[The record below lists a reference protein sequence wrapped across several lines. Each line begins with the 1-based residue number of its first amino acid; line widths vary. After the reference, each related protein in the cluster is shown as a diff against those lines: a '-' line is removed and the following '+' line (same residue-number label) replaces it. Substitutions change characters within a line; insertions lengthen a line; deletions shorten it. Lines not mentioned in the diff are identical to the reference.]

1 MSTQTPLDSK
11 PLFDSA
17 QDQINKAIASLGL
30 DNSNYID
37 PAKLGDPTKQ
47 ISTSDVFKG
56 YGAGIE
62 EAALTI
68 ATLMA
73 DAKYENNR
81 LKAAELALRVHGIFK
96 DLEDKGNKIPQ
107 VNITINQLS
116 VGGESKSLLNLVM
129 PEI

>member
-1 MSTQTPLDSK
+1 MSTQIPLDSK

-17 QDQINKAIASLGL
+17 QDQINKAIEALGL
-30 DNSNYID
+30 NNPGYVGG
-37 PAKLGDPTKQ
+37 PEVDPTKQ

-56 YGAGIE
+56 YGAGVE